1 MSKARPRRAVALKN
15 SIDEK
20 LEKHKE
26 IDEKDPELIP
36 LNPVNLECRWV
47 WTPPIGY

>member
-1 MSKARPRRAVALKN
+1 MK
-15 SIDEK
+15 K

-47 WTPPIGY
+47 WTPPIENQQAGAALRRL